1 MTPIASVLV
10 TGGAGF
16 IGSHLCQALLQQ
28 GRRVVLLDNFNDF
41 YSPAIKQANLAAIRH
56 TAETVSGELR
66 VHKGDI
72 RSAGDVG
79 RALCSLGEGARAAV
93 VHLAAMAGVRPSIA
107 DPLLYHDVNVAGTL
121 TLLQGCRAQGVSR
134 VAFASSSSV
143 YGNNQK
149 VPFAE
154 ADPVDQP
161 ISPYA
166 ASKRAGELICFNEH
180 HLYGLSVACLRFFTV
195 YGPRQR
201 PDLAIHKFA
210 ALLAAGRP
218 LPFFGDGSTRRD
230 YTYIS
235 DTLQGIL
242 GALSWLEAGDSP
254 RFDIFN
260 LGESRTVPLTRLVE
274 LLAAELGATPQL
286 QRLPPQPG
294 DVDCTFAEISK
305 ARQALGYNPQVAIED
320 GLQRFVEWFRR
331 QGESTEKSP

>member
-1 MTPIASVLV
+1 MTTITSVLV

-56 TAETVSGELR
+56 TAETAVAELV

-72 RSAGDVG
+72 RSADDVA
-79 RALCSLGEGARAAV
+79 RALRSLGEGSQAAV

-121 TLLQGCRAQGVSR
+121 QLLLGCRTQRVRR

-149 VPFAE
+149 IPFAE
-154 ADPVDQP
+154 SDPVDQP

-180 HLYGLSVACLRFFTV
+180 HLSGLSVACLRFFTV

-210 ALLAAGRP
+210 ALLAESRP

-242 GALSWLEAGDSP
+242 GALSWLEAADSP

-260 LGESRTVPLTRLVE
+260 LGESRTVSLSRLVE
-274 LLAAELGATPQL
+274 LLAAELGVLPQL
-286 QRLPPQPG
+286 QRLPSQPG

-320 GLQRFVEWFRR
+320 GLPQFVDWFRR
-331 QGESTEKSP
+331 QVRSTEKSP